1 MKTFTIASILTTF
14 CCSWTLCFA
23 NETEEATAP
32 TSNLEAIVQ
41 KIVSESGVGGVRYF
55 DKIGLLE
62 MVLDNGMRVWL
73 KPTTFDSDEVVV
85 SVAALGGYAS
95 FEGSDP
101 LDGELAVQYA
111 VQSGFNSL
119 DNEKFSSF
127 LHDHALEFEP
137 KIDKFSRAIYAL
149 AEAKELPALME
160 CVEKVFTSPRF
171 TEKGWGEAL
180 ILTKESASKLIADDE
195 YLLEQAFL
203 RANTQNSS
211 LFRPISLES
220 IRRAYPEKSK
230 ELFRKCF
237 NNPADFVCVIV
248 GTYDIVQVAQQAKQH
263 LGKIPKGKPADEFK
277 KGLSASFPNGIT
289 QEVVKTRTHQQG
301 MLTHLSFPLQVTIDE
316 KSIHQVA
323 FACQIIEAN
332 LRRVITNK
340 MKISYGVDV
349 SYEFPL
355 FPFRQDPWISI
366 RFGTDEKTIQTM
378 LSLVLDEIR
387 RLQREGAMEGEIEMM
402 KKLEAGSQDYWLH
415 DNLYWGTMLTNYY
428 YWGWN
433 PEGIDYKNTGLMDY
447 TKTTLNPFLA
457 EFISLE
463 NYGVFSAKG

>member
-1 MKTFTIASILTTF
+1 MKTVAIVSILTTF
-14 CCSWTLCFA
+14 CCSWSLCFA
-23 NETEEATAP
+23 NESAEATVPA
-32 TSNLEAIVQ
+32 TEQETIVQ
-41 KIVSESGVGGVRYF
+41 KIVSESGVGEVRYF
-55 DKIGLLE
+55 NKIGLLE

-95 FEGSDP
+95 IENSDP

-111 VQSGFNSL
+111 VQSGFDAM
-119 DNEKFSSF
+119 DNEKFSAF
-127 LHDHALEFEP
+127 LQDHALEFEP
-137 KIDKFSRAIYAL
+137 KIDKFSRAIYAQ

-171 TEKGWGEAL
+171 TEKGWSEAL
-180 ILTKESASKLIADDE
+180 ILTKESASKLIADGE

-220 IRRAYPEKSK
+220 IRRANAEKSK
-230 ELFRKCF
+230 ELFRRCF
-237 NNPADFVCVIV
+237 NDPADFVCVIV
-248 GTYDIVQVAQQAKQH
+248 GTYDIMQVAQQAKHH
-263 LGKIPKGKPADEFK
+263 LGKIPKGKPADIFK
-277 KGLSASFPNGIT
+277 NVFSASFPKGVT
-289 QEVVKTRTHQQG
+289 QEVVKTRTHQG
-301 MLTHLSFPLQVTIDE
+301 MLTHLSFPLQVNIDE
-316 KSIHQVA
+316 KSIHKVA

-366 RFGTDEKTIQTM
+366 RFGTDEKTIRTM

-387 RLQREGAMEGEIEMM
+387 RLQREGAMEGEIELM